1 MVNGKQTELP
11 FSNDKTTIRR
21 IGHSIRIDN
30 EHGIN
35 VICDLVHDMCSVNVT
50 GWYYGKTG
58 GLFGTFDN
66 EPFNDFMMADG
77 KKTTGTEEFANS
89 WTIGSKCRAVN
100 HAHTTVADPE
110 SKHYKQCARYG
121 N

>member
-1 MVNGKQTELP
+1 MVDGTQTELP
-11 FSNDKTTIRR
+11 YSYEKTIIRR

-66 EPFNDFMMADG
+66 EPSNDFMMAER
-77 KKTTGTEEFANS
+77 KKTTATEEFANS
-89 WTIGSKCRAVN
+89 WAIGNGCRAVN
-100 HAHTTVADPE
+100 HARITVADPE
-110 SKHYKQCARYG
+110 SRHYKQCAR
-121 N
+121 